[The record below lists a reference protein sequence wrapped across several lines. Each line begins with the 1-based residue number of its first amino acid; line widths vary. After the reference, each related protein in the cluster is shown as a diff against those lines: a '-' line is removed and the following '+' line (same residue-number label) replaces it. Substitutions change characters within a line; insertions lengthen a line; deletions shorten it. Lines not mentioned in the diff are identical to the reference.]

1 MGWLDILLPGIGT
14 AVGAIA
20 SGVKSR
26 AANKEAKR
34 INNARA
40 IGIKYS
46 PWTGYKAGERAQTTD
61 TFSNVL
67 GGGLLGAK
75 AGFGVSNAINTR
87 NTLEE
92 ISKTLKEQQKN
103 NILGNVAEVGNNS
116 PYSLGN
122 FSNFNRPSDEELMM
136 MLIQSRVNPYG
147 SM

>member
-1 MGWLDILLPGIGT
+1 MGWLDFLLPGIGT

-46 PWTGYKAGERAQTTD
+46 PWTGYKAGDRAATTD

-67 GGGLLGAK
+67 GGGLLGAQLGAGLNK
-75 AGFGVSNAINTR
+75 AFGIGSMAQAANTA
-87 NTLEE
+87 NTGVNPATN
-92 ISKTLKEQQKN
+92 IAN
-103 NILGNVAEVGNNS
+103 NT

-122 FSNFNRPSDEELMM
+122 YSNFNRPSDEELMM
-136 MLIQSRVNPYG
+136 MLIQAGINPYG